1 MKSKALLL
9 VALGVSLQSLTAPG
23 GALAAADSKL
33 CAQTRLHL
41 QARLVAASPG
51 GEDADALRG
60 LSPPE
65 PAPGSRRG
73 GTREGLGAKAPRD
86 LAGVAPRSRFPPVS
100 RLPALSPPPW
110 LRARSRRP
118 GLSREGTRE
127 ARGRAQMAGTR
138 WNERHAG
145 QGDPGLAA
153 AAARPPPVGARAE
166 SDPVSWRSRPAA
178 RGRAVRLPEA

>member
-60 LSPPE
+60 LSP
-65 PAPGSRRG
+65 
-73 GTREGLGAKAPRD
+73 
-86 LAGVAPRSRFPPVS
+86 
-100 RLPALSPPPW
+100 
-110 LRARSRRP
+110 
-118 GLSREGTRE
+118 
-127 ARGRAQMAGTR
+127 
-138 WNERHAG
+138 
-145 QGDPGLAA
+145 
-153 AAARPPPVGARAE
+153 
-166 SDPVSWRSRPAA
+166 RSRPREAA
-178 RGRAVRLPEA
+178 GAGPVRGWERKLPAISLG